1 MSSPKV
7 CFLRPLARF
16 SYVQQ
21 AIPLDQ
27 HHKRQERLSR
37 HEDVPFFPLT
47 DIIQRGT
54 AAAPPSR
61 FSPLIKRR
69 RVKKKKKEERRQKG
83 ETRVAAAAAI

>member
-47 DIIQRGT
+47 DIIQRGR
-54 AAAPPSR
+54 AAALLEVL
-61 FSPLIKRR
+61 PLIKRR
-69 RVKKKKKEERRQKG
+69 CVKKRRTMLKG
-83 ETRVAAAAAI
+83 ETRVAAAAI